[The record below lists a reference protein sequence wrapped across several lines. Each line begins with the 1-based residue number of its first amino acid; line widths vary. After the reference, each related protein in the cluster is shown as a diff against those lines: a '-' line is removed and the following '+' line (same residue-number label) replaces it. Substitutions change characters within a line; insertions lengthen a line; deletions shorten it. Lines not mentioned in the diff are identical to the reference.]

1 MNIPCLLL
9 ILVITLVLFNVFK
22 NKKETFENK
31 ISNILLTTYF
41 CKKKDPQRKNFA
53 PCDDIKYIKPWY
65 NSIKKLNLNGIVFH
79 DGLSSN
85 FIHKYETEKIKF
97 VKVDSSK
104 FKYSLNDQRY
114 FIYLNYLNKNPNIK
128 NVFMTDGN
136 DVTVIQNPF
145 EKLNLNKINAGSEES
160 FIYKNEWIQSK
171 IKKYNSNPKLNLNN
185 NIEGMVYNAGI
196 LGGSRELVINFLEN
210 MITKFKN
217 MTKLQSQQNLNMI
230 VFNDVIYNDLKEEV
244 YTGKPIHSRY
254 KKFENNRKDICFI
267 HK

>member
-9 ILVITLVLFNVFK
+9 ILVTTLVLYNVLK

-65 NSIKKLNLNGIVFH
+65 ESIKKLSLYGTIFH

-85 FIHKYETEKIKF
+85 FINKYETEKIKF

-136 DVTVIQNPF
+136 DVTVILNPF
-145 EKLNLNKINAGSEES
+145 KQLNLNKINVGSEES
-160 FIYKNEWIQSK
+160 YIYKNKWIQGK
-171 IKKYNSNPKLNLNN
+171 IHQYNSNPNLNLNN
-185 NIEGMVYNAGI
+185 NIEGIVYNAGI
-196 LGGSRELVINFLEN
+196 LGGSRNLVINFLEN
-210 MITKFKN
+210 MINKFSN
-217 MTKLQSQQNLNMI
+217 MNNLQTRQNLNMI
-230 VFNDVIYNDLKEEV
+230 VFNDVIYNDLKNNV
-244 YTGKPIHSRY
+244 YTGEPLHSRY
-254 KKFENNRKDICFI
+254 KNFENNRNDICFI